1 MYTYSIVCNGD
12 INMAALSPEDPCSYS
27 RPDECKVNSLDLNL
41 EVDFD
46 SKKLCGYVDLTVERM
61 KDVVQNLVKVTTFFS
76 LPDSDKV

>member
-1 MYTYSIVCNGD
+1 
-12 INMAALSPEDPCSYS
+12 MAALSPEDPCSYS

-61 KDVVQNLVKVTTFFS
+61 KDGVQNLVKVTTFFS
-76 LPDSDKV
+76 LPDSDKVQIQR